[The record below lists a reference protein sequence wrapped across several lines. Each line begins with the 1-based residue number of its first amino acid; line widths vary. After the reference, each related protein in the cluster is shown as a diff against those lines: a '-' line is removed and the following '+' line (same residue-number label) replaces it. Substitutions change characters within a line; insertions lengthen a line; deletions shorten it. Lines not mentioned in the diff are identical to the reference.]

1 MTLGSNEIRMTQV
14 VHSRMTT
21 KRTQDAKPITW
32 DQVKKTLNMAEESLC
47 QGKLPMN
54 PENQHT
60 ATVTVITLAVTGA
73 NGEQYRTV
81 IPRPSLL
88 RAMRGEDKPPLVYV
102 MIRRSSH
109 VQKCLLYQICI

>member
-1 MTLGSNEIRMTQV
+1 
-14 VHSRMTT
+14 
-21 KRTQDAKPITW
+21 
-32 DQVKKTLNMAEESLC
+32 MAEESLC

-109 VQKCLLYQICI
+109 VQKCLLYQICV